1 MDGGCFFCEWYDDA
15 YVYHDI
21 EVHAM
26 FCLVDADV
34 FESILRLYADFACWF
49 HIYGYL
55 RSTVGK
61 DAYSRELSEG
71 YGDGDVGKLRE
82 LFFYI
87 IGEFGGDGI
96 ILGCVG
102 LDEDDFSVFV

>member
-1 MDGGCFFCEWYDDA
+1 
-15 YVYHDI
+15 
-21 EVHAM
+21 
-26 FCLVDADV
+26 
-34 FESILRLYADFACWF
+34 
-49 HIYGYL
+49 
-55 RSTVGK
+55 
-61 DAYSRELSEG
+61 LSEG
-71 YGDGDVGKLRE
+71 YVDGDVGKLRE